1 VLLQTVDQR
10 DGKLVVDILVLG
22 HQDEA
27 EVFVHPTLDPVCP
40 KTEIHIFVPAH
51 VGIVL
56 VEHIVETLIES
67 IQVAEHHLLA
77 RLHADL
83 DSVDVGADLRVLL
96 VLWEGGAKDYFLIM
110 GSWSHLKDPKGR
122 AVLRQEKHVPRLDRP
137 SLL

>member
-1 VLLQTVDQR
+1 M
-10 DGKLVVDILVLG
+10 
-22 HQDEA
+22 
-27 EVFVHPTLDPVCP
+27 CP
-40 KTEIHIFVPAH
+40 KTEIYIFIPAH
-51 VGIVL
+51 VGVVL
-56 VEHIVETLIES
+56 IEHIVETLIES

-96 VLWEGGAKDYFLIM
+96 VLWEGGAKDYFLVM
-110 GSWSHLKDPKGR
+110 GSCSHLKDTKGR